1 MRRVLVQ
8 ARIDADLNDW
18 VNDQFG
24 RGFKQRFVEGCFKSL
39 NIMIAE
45 GRMPTPSDYAR
56 KATAD
61 TAVKIA
67 KAQTQT

>member
-8 ARIDADLNDW
+8 ARIDSDLNDW
-18 VNDQFG
+18 INDQFG

-56 KATAD
+56 VATTEA
-61 TAVKIA
+61 AAEIA
-67 KAQTQT
+67 KT